1 MRVLHFVFLIVLSLF
16 LASASAGQVATG
28 GQFELK
34 QVVIAGGGGNASGG
48 SFAMS
53 VSIAEPAAG
62 ANSSGLL
69 FRVRAGF
76 LQDEPFAPTSAGVSV
91 SGRLITSDG
100 LGVGNTAVFLSDMSG
115 VRLRTISTSLG
126 YYRFDDIPA
135 GQTYLIE
142 VPAKQLTFTP
152 RLINVFDDNLN
163 FDIVAEPTGN

>member
-1 MRVLHFVFLIVLSLF
+1 MRVLHFVFLIALSAF
-16 LASASAGQVATG
+16 LASAAAGQVATG

-126 YYRFDDIPA
+126 YYRFDDIAA

-142 VPAKQLTFTP
+142 VPAKQLTFLP